1 MNKDNICPVCGTNNV
16 IEIIYGDPTEEA
28 IKEYEKGNI
37 ELGGCMFE
45 GDEPNLKCKNCG
57 ATWEERGF
65 TFKEKVQ
72 LYKGESKKCK
82 GITEKIK
89 LISEIF

>member
-16 IEIIYGDPTEEA
+16 IEIIYGYPTEEA

-45 GDEPNLKCKNCG
+45 GDEPNRKCKNCG
-57 ATWEERGF
+57 TTWEERKF
-65 TFKEKVQ
+65 TFKEKVN
-72 LYKGESKKCK
+72 LYKNESKQCK
-82 GITEKIK
+82 GVIEKIK
-89 LISEIF
+89 LISDIF